1 MFIISGFDKIISFG
15 KSEMSRFSLKTG
27 LPSDIS
33 QIIVLGAG
41 IYEILASGLVL
52 YGTFNKD
59 AFLASIGSYMLI
71 LFTILATIIF
81 YTMPLKYKPFLSNI
95 KVSGYPNFQIL
106 NEYGQ
111 NIYKINNV
119 LIQGVSL
126 FNIIDNLEIKIND
139 KVTLQSSLSEY
150 NEFTLVKIGKSKDN
164 KDILLVLQKS
174 DNKFKSIVLS
184 GLAIV

>member
-1 MFIISGFDKIISFG
+1 MQIITQVSIFLIVLMFIISGFDKIISFG

-81 YTMPLKYKPFLSNI
+81 YTMPLKYKPFLSNLS
-95 KVSGYPNFQIL
+95 VVAGLYLML
-106 NEYGQ
+106 N
-111 NIYKINNV
+111 IC
-119 LIQGVSL
+119 
-126 FNIIDNLEIKIND
+126 F
-139 KVTLQSSLSEY
+139 
-150 NEFTLVKIGKSKDN
+150 
-164 KDILLVLQKS
+164 
-174 DNKFKSIVLS
+174 FKSEKLS
-184 GLAIV
+184 